1 MPMHRFYFF
10 AVILLFSY
18 GCKKEEPPKPVQ
30 TTTPAVATVPVLG
43 YEIVTTY
50 PHDKEAFTEG
60 LQYYNGFLYESTG
73 LNGQSHLRKV
83 DLKTGKVLQ
92 NIDLANEYFGEGITI
107 LGSKIYQLTY
117 QTQVGFVYDL
127 KTFKQLRQWNYQGEG
142 WSLTNDG
149 TNLIMSNGTD
159 KIQYLDPNSLSTVK
173 TIDITSDGMPVLYI
187 NELEY
192 INGEIWANIWRTD
205 RIARID
211 PATGNVKAW
220 LDMRG
225 LLTSAELQSQNI
237 DVLNGI
243 AYDSEHDRVFVTG
256 KNWPKLFEI
265 KIRQQ
270 PL

>member
-1 MPMHRFYFF
+1 MRILRYSSFALIVLFY
-10 AVILLFSY
+10 Y
-18 GCKKEEPPKPVQ
+18 GCKKEDAPKPPEQPTV
-30 TTTPAVATVPVLG
+30 TAPAVPVDG
-43 YEIVTTY
+43 YEVVATF

-83 DLKTGKVLQ
+83 ELATGKVIQ

-107 LGSKIYQLTY
+107 LNSKIYQLTY
-117 QTQVGFVYDL
+117 QTQVGFIYDL
-127 KTFKQLRQWNYQGEG
+127 KSFKLLQQWKYLGEG

-149 TNLIMSNGTD
+149 TNLIMSNGTE
-159 KIQYLDPNSLSTVK
+159 KIQYLDPNTLATVRS
-173 TIDITSDGMPVLYI
+173 IEVTSDGMPVLNV

-205 RIARID
+205 RIIRID
-211 PATGNVKAW
+211 PQTGKVKAW
-220 LDMRG
+220 LDMSG
-225 LLTSAELQSQNI
+225 LLTSAELQSGV

-243 AYDSEHDRVFVTG
+243 AYDKEHDKIYVTG

-265 KIRQQ
+265 KIRKQAS
-270 PL
+270 